1 MPDKAKKKLRGE
13 GTRIRRRNLNIDQVK
28 LDRAVEVLGANSETE
43 AVDEALDMFAFRE
56 ALLASVQKVAGKGGI
71 ENFFEG
77 GYADELKSD

>member
-1 MPDKAKKKLRGE
+1 MPDKARKKFRGA
-13 GTRIRRRNLNIDQVK
+13 GMRIRRKNLNTEVK
-28 LDRAVEVLGANSETE
+28 LDRAVELLGANSETE
-43 AVDEALDMFAFRE
+43 AVDQALDMFAFRE